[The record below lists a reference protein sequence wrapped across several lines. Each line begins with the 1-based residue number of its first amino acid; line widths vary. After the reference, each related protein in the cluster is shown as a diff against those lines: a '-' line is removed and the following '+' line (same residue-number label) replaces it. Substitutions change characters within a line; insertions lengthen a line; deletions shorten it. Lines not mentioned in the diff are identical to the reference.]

1 MKDYKKTFIINVDTD
16 EESLDTDFIDTHFDN
31 WKDEENPTE
40 EELTNSFKNE
50 CVSWLNDLGFGI
62 EFVEQ
67 KQDNSLSIA
76 LDIMTDRQIQEFIA
90 RTEKG
95 E

>member
-40 EELTNSFKNE
+40 E
-50 CVSWLNDLGFGI
+50 
-62 EFVEQ
+62 
-67 KQDNSLSIA
+67 
-76 LDIMTDRQIQEFIA
+76 
-90 RTEKG
+90 
-95 E
+95 